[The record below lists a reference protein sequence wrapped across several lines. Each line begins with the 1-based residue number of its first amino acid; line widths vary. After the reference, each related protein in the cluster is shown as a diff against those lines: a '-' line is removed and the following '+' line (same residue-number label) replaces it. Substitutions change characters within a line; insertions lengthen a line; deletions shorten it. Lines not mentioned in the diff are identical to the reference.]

1 MMEKIDQQLYDEL
14 YAMAKALLV
23 RSTATDMIEKHLAQ
37 KSDDLVL
44 ITVVITEAKK
54 DHYAQMRKEGIPK
67 IAIGSVLI
75 VVGFLITCLNF
86 HSNKSFDF
94 AMYGLTSIG
103 IVFVF
108 WGLFKMIG

>member
-1 MMEKIDQQLYDEL
+1 MNKIDQQLYDDL
-14 YAMAKALLV
+14 YLIAKTLLV
-23 RSTATDMIEKHLAQ
+23 RGTETAVIEKHLEQ
-37 KSDDLVL
+37 KTDDIVL
-44 ITVVITEAKK
+44 ISVVIKEAKNE
-54 DHYAQMRKEGIPK
+54 HYAVMRKDGLGK
-67 IAIGSVLI
+67 ISIGAILI

-108 WGLFKMIG
+108 WGLYKMIG

>member
-1 MMEKIDQQLYDEL
+1 MKQNDQELYDDL
-14 YAMAKALLV
+14 YAMTRTLLV
-23 RSTATDMIEKHLAQ
+23 RGTATEVIEKHLSQ
-37 KSDDLVL
+37 KTDDIVL

-54 DHYAQMRKEGIPK
+54 EYYAQMRKEGLPK
-67 IAIGSVLI
+67 VAIGSVLI

-94 AMYGLTSIG
+94 AMYGLTSFG
-103 IVFVF
+103 IIFVF

>member
-1 MMEKIDQQLYDEL
+1 MKPEEQQLYDDL
-14 YAMAKALLV
+14 YTMTRSLLS
-23 RSTATDMIEKHLAQ
+23 RGTETDMLEKHLLQ
-37 KSDDLVL
+37 KTDDIVL
-44 ITVVITEAKK
+44 IAVVIKEARK
-54 DHYAQMRKEGIPK
+54 DYYAILRKEGLAK
-67 IAIGSVLI
+67 IALGSILI

-103 IVFVF
+103 ILFVF

>member
-1 MMEKIDQQLYDEL
+1 MKDKSDQELYDEL
-14 YAMAKALLV
+14 YAMAKTLLV
-23 RSTATDMIEKHLAQ
+23 RDTTTEMIEKHLSQ
-37 KSDDLVL
+37 KTDDIVL

-75 VVGFLITCLNF
+75 VVGFAITCLNF

-94 AMYGLTSIG
+94 AMYGLTSFG
-103 IVFVF
+103 ILFVF
-108 WGLFKMIG
+108 WGLFKMLG